1 MELRSARDCALRG
14 GPSGRTELKACKTT
28 AGASR
33 TVPDLRGIVRA
44 SVPRVASFD
53 GVEEAHALS
62 SRGHARRGDGIPCN
76 AASFRLAVLLMTICD
91 RPFDT
96 CRINESRALVGSR
109 SRRMELGE
117 RYVPVHR
124 VRDPVGRSC
133 LREDREVAFET
144 LEELRMGHV
153 SPQRRRGR
161 RRAAG
166 RDWLAESA
174 VAPRRVLLLT
184 IK

>member
-1 MELRSARDCALRG
+1 MELWSARDCALRG
-14 GPSGRTELKACKTT
+14 APSGRTELKACKTT

-76 AASFRLAVLLMTICD
+76 AASFRLAVLMMTICD

-96 CRINESRALVGSR
+96 CRINESRVLVGSR

-117 RYVPVHR
+117 RHAPVHR
-124 VRDPVGRSC
+124 VRDPVGRIR

-144 LEELRMGHV
+144 LEDLRVGHV
-153 SPQRRRGR
+153 PLQRRSAH
-161 RRAAG
+161 RRASG
-166 RDWLAESA
+166 RDWLAGSA
-174 VAPRRVLLLT
+174 VAPRRALLLP